1 MSTARL
7 SAFVFGLFLL
17 AGVSAGQDKGKKDDP
32 PAKDEPASKYKG
44 QLPPNWR
51 KLGLTDA
58 QTQKVYKV
66 NAKYGEEIAK
76 LEAKIA
82 ELKEKRDKERFD
94 ILTAE
99 QKKRLAELNKAKSGG

>member
-1 MSTARL
+1 MSRVRL
-7 SAFVFGLFLL
+7 SAFLVGVFLL

-32 PAKDEPASKYKG
+32 PKEPATKYKG
-44 QLPPNWR
+44 QLPQNWK
-51 KLGLTDA
+51 KLGLTDD

-66 NAKYGEEIAK
+66 NAKYNEQIEA

-82 ELKEKRDKERFD
+82 ELKGKRDKERLD
-94 ILTAE
+94 VLTAE